1 MGVIPGILLA
11 SRVRRVVK
19 SVSHIASCRS
29 HMKQIELYP
38 DDAADTRD
46 DILRKHVNAIAIMP
60 TKDGGKISAFDSTLY
75 DVLLYRAQGM
85 GDREEYSARMH
96 EIVKDL
102 DFDSNNTEHIKKALK
117 NLMKTIVE
125 WQSPTSGETEVWNA
139 CVLLS
144 GASIRKDKRTKA
156 VEVRWRYDTQI
167 KAQLLDPARYA
178 GLLLKSIT
186 RLRSHPA
193 KALYRICARY
203 VDNPGR
209 KTARQHWRWWRPV
222 LCGQVYDE
230 NKGEY
235 RYFKRDVL
243 QPAIAEINANTELE
257 VSLLPEFKERDNKTV
272 SDIQFEVRLKA
283 LAKKPQ
289 AAGSKPLDKV
299 EPADLKLIGQALKL
313 GVAQDEAEGLY
324 REHGADALQ
333 KGLGD
338 LEKRVAMPVQIVG
351 AVEKPGSY
359 LRSIMRPKAAP
370 QAAPETSPKA
380 RQGKDLERSKAA
392 LLEEWLRQKKDE
404 LRSLFQELP
413 EVEQEELLATF
424 RAYPQVQPLIKR
436 FETSGWNHKTI
447 RDIFAAFLG
456 ETWHGAEWNKP
467 KPDELLALALE
478 RPTAAV

>member
-1 MGVIPGILLA
+1 
-11 SRVRRVVK
+11 
-19 SVSHIASCRS
+19 
-29 HMKQIELYP
+29 MKQIELYP
-38 DDAADTRD
+38 VDAPEARD
-46 DILRKHVNAIAIMP
+46 DRMRKHVNAIALMP
-60 TKDGGKISAFDSTLY
+60 TKGGGKISAFDRTLY
-75 DVLLYRAQGM
+75 NVLLYRAQGM

-96 EIVKDL
+96 EIVKDC

-117 NLMKTIVE
+117 NLMKTLVE
-125 WQSPTSGETEVWNA
+125 WQSPTSGEIEVWDA

-167 KAQLLDPARYA
+167 KAQLLNPDRYA
-178 GLLLKSIT
+178 GLMLKSIT
-186 RLRSHPA
+186 QLRSHPA
-193 KALYRICARY
+193 KALYEICARY

-230 NKGEY
+230 QKGEY

-257 VSLLPEFKERDNKTV
+257 VNLLPEFKERDNKTV

-283 LAKKPQ
+283 LAKKAPTP
-289 AAGSKPLDKV
+289 GIKPLDKV
-299 EPADLKLIGQALKL
+299 EPADLKLIEQALKL

-324 REHGADALQ
+324 RDHGAEALK

-338 LEKRVAMPVQIVG
+338 LEKRLAMPAQLVG

-359 LRSIMRPKAAP
+359 LRSIMRPRAAA
-370 QAAPETSPKA
+370 QAPAAESTSKA
-380 RQGKDLERSKAA
+380 RPGKDLERSKAA
-392 LLEEWLRQKKDE
+392 LLEEWLRRKKDE

-413 EVEQEELLATF
+413 EVEQEELLSMF
-424 RAYPQVQPLIKR
+424 RVYPPIQPLIKR
-436 FETSGWNHKTI
+436 FETSGWNHRSI
-447 RDIFAAFLG
+447 RDVFAAYLG
-456 ETWHGAEWNKP
+456 ETWHGGEWNKP
-467 KPDELLALALE
+467 KPDELIELALE
-478 RPTAAV
+478 RPTTAA